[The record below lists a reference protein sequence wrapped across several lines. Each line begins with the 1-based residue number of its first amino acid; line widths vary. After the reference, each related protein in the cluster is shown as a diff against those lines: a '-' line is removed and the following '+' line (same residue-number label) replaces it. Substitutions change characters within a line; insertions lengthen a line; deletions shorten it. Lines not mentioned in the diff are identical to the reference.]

1 MKVEKAMLNYSEYLK
16 LKYKEGAMLRKLNP
30 FEITAE
36 NAPLYEGLK
45 NCWKYHR
52 ILDENVKYLYTNIDV
67 SGEVVI
73 YSNLFSH
80 YEEFAI
86 QMLTMDRALRFAW
99 RERGKHDVEFKN
111 YRVHR
116 RTFEV
121 YVAGEYAGTVKLNI
135 ESSDETYTA
144 ENVYE
149 KLKKIL
155 KKG

>member
-1 MKVEKAMLNYSEYLK
+1 MH
-16 LKYKEGAMLRKLNP
+16 GA
-30 FEITAE
+30 
-36 NAPLYEGLK
+36 
-45 NCWKYHR
+45 
-52 ILDENVKYLYTNIDV
+52 
-67 SGEVVI
+67 
-73 YSNLFSH
+73 
-80 YEEFAI
+80 
-86 QMLTMDRALRFAW
+86 
-99 RERGKHDVEFKN
+99 KN